1 MKKLLILSL
10 FLLSNVLYSET
21 WSCYNQNA
29 SILVEVKWV
38 KYTREEGGF
47 ISSSFGDPDFL
58 LKIIEENDNEIIL
71 HSHLDK
77 ETWIDILDKKNNTFV
92 VYGSDGMNPLPLRDK
107 PPSWG
112 ECNVSTKHPLPLS
125 EFENQNHSDDRE
137 AFMYILT
144 RCAALLTDITV
155 HAENKED
162 ILEVTSDRIQNLTV
176 NAVLIYKQINPQ
188 LKLSA
193 EELAQS
199 VLKIVDS
206 KRNLYSDIFREWSPS
221 SDSEFN
227 ELPELVIEDLKVCA
241 QYITE

>member
-1 MKKLLILSL
+1 MKKLIILSL

-29 SILVEVKWV
+29 SILIEAKWV
-38 KYTREEGGF
+38 EYRREEGEF
-47 ISSSFGDPDFL
+47 ISSSFRDPDFKGF
-58 LKIIEENDNEIIL
+58 KIIEENDNEIIL
-71 HSHLDK
+71 HSRLAE

-92 VYGSDGMNPLPLRDK
+92 VYASDGKNPLPLRDK

-112 ECNVSTKHPLPLS
+112 ECSVSNKRLLPLS
-125 EFENQNHSDDRE
+125 EFENQNHSDDSE
-137 AFMYILT
+137 ALIYILT

-155 HAENKED
+155 FAKNTED
-162 ILEVTSDRIQNLTV
+162 MLEVTSDRIQNLVVSAT
-176 NAVLIYKQINPQ
+176 LLYKEINPQ

-199 VLKIVDS
+199 VLEIVDS

-221 SDSEFN
+221 SDSEF
-227 ELPELVIEDLKVCA
+227 PELVIEDLKVCS
-241 QYITE
+241 QYIIEYE